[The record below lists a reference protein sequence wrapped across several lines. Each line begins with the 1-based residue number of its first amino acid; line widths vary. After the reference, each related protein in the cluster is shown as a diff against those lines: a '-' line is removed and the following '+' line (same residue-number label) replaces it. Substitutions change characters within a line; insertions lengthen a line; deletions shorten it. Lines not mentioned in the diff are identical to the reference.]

1 MPYGLPHLADA
12 TDLDRWADTRSAQ
25 ADLPRLVRRLI
36 RAENDQVQRV
46 EMRGGEGVG
55 LPGYD
60 GFVET
65 GRATSFVPEGKSVW
79 EMGVGGNPAAKA
91 QSDYRS
97 RTDDPR
103 GIDPAE
109 HTFVFVTPRRWD
121 DKKDWGSGGARRES
135 GATSAF
141 SMPMTSSKPWM
152 SRPRFKSGCRSCSAW
167 NRLGRCPL
175 RTGGGGTPGGS
186 TRR

>member
-55 LPGYD
+55 LTGYD
-60 GFVET
+60 GFVDAS
-65 GRATSFVPEGKSVW
+65 RATPFVPEGLSVW
-79 EMGVGGNPAAKA
+79 EMGVGGDPGAKA
-91 QSDYRS
+91 QRDYRS
-97 RTDDPR
+97 RTDNPQ

-109 HTFVFVTPRRWD
+109 HTFVFVTPRRWE
-121 DKKDWGSGGARRES
+121 DKKG
-135 GATSAF
+135 
-141 SMPMTSSKPWM
+141 
-152 SRPRFKSGCRSCSAW
+152 
-167 NRLGRCPL
+167 
-175 RTGGGGTPGGS
+175 
-186 TRR
+186 

>member
-60 GFVET
+60 GFV
-65 GRATSFVPEGKSVW
+65 
-79 EMGVGGNPAAKA
+79 
-91 QSDYRS
+91 
-97 RTDDPR
+97 
-103 GIDPAE
+103 
-109 HTFVFVTPRRWD
+109 
-121 DKKDWGSGGARRES
+121 
-135 GATSAF
+135 
-141 SMPMTSSKPWM
+141 
-152 SRPRFKSGCRSCSAW
+152 
-167 NRLGRCPL
+167 
-175 RTGGGGTPGGS
+175 
-186 TRR
+186 